1 MYTIVA
7 AGDVKHQPTNNI
19 INRTQTMKLNI
30 KLSCIAQHKEPT
42 LNIANNTYALFKQ
55 DALRRSAQTSCD
67 VELADGLYSV
77 DVAYGEAVNTSYV
90 YVNKGKA
97 ISVDVPAY
105 VLNCTPTD
113 KVTGCALDLTVEVI
127 DLVNKKMYVRTYSRS
142 LALTLED
149 MQLADGLYSVA
160 VTTGTIM
167 SPTIL
172 RAHIIRVQS
181 GNVSYLTL
189 THLH

>member
-1 MYTIVA
+1 M
-7 AGDVKHQPTNNI
+7 
-19 INRTQTMKLNI
+19 
-30 KLSCIAQHKEPT
+30 
-42 LNIANNTYALFKQ
+42 
-55 DALRRSAQTSCD
+55 SCD
-67 VELADGLYSV
+67 IEVSDGLYSV

-105 VLNCTPTD
+105 VLNYTPTD
-113 KVTGCALDLTVEVI
+113 KVTGCAKDLTVEVI
-127 DLVNKKMYVRTYSRS
+127 DLVNKKMRVRDYSRS

-149 MQLADGLYSVA
+149 MQLVDGLYSVA
-160 VTTGTIM
+160 VATGTVR

-172 RAHIIRVQS
+172 RTHIMSVQS